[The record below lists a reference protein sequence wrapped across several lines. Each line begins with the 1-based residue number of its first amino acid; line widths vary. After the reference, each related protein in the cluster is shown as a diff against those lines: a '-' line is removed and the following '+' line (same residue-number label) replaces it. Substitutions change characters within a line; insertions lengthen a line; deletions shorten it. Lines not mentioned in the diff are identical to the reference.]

1 MTDSG
6 ADQATPKPS
15 VRRGPWLVHDAREI
29 YRNPWIR
36 ITEHAVTHPT
46 GADGIYGVVHLQNL
60 AVGCVPILDNGS
72 VLLVG
77 QHRFPLDVYSW
88 ELPEGG
94 GAFDD
99 PQGSAERELKEET
112 GYVAAS
118 WWPLV
123 EMDLSNAVTDERAV
137 GFLAWDLT
145 EGVAEPDETEELALR
160 RVPFTEALDMAM
172 GGEIRDSFS
181 QTMLMKADILGRRG
195 ALPGRVA
202 EILGYQ
208 KSET

>member
-1 MTDSG
+1 MSDSG
-6 ADQATPKPS
+6 NNPAPPRGP
-15 VRRGPWLVHDAREI
+15 VRRGPWLVHDEREI

-36 ITEHAVTHPT
+36 VTEHEVTHPT
-46 GADGIYGVVHLQNL
+46 GTPGIYGVVHLQSL
-60 AVGCVPILDNGS
+60 AVGCVPVLDDGS
-72 VLLVG
+72 VVLVG

-118 WWPLV
+118 WLPLV

-145 EGVAEPDETEELALR
+145 EGVAEPDEAEELALR
-160 RVPFTEALDMAM
+160 RVPFTDALEMAM
-172 GGEIRDSFS
+172 SGEIRDSFS
-181 QTMLMKADILGRRG
+181 QTMLMKTDILGRRG
-195 ALPGRVA
+195 ALPRKVA
-202 EILGYQ
+202 DILEY
-208 KSET
+208 

>member
-1 MTDSG
+1 VSTTRDDRAKIKS
-6 ADQATPKPS
+6 P
-15 VRRGPWLVHDAREI
+15 VRRGPWLVHADREI

-36 ITEHAVTHPT
+36 ITEHDVTHPT
-46 GADGIYGVVHLQNL
+46 GAAGIYGVVHLQNL
-60 AVGCVPILDNGS
+60 AVGCVPILDDGS
-72 VLLVG
+72 VILVG

-112 GYVAAS
+112 GYSAAS
-118 WWPLV
+118 WLPLV

-145 EGVAEPDETEELALR
+145 EGVAEPDEAEELALR
-160 RVPFTEALDMAM
+160 RVPFAEAFEMAM
-172 GGEIRDSFS
+172 TGEIRDSFS
-181 QTMLMKADILGRRG
+181 QTMLMKTDILGRRG
-195 ALPGRVA
+195 ALPDKVA
-202 EILGYQ
+202 ELLGYR
-208 KSET
+208 